1 MSSKAKKTILI
12 AVAAVCILVCVG
24 SGLFLY
30 QYYHGVQVEST
41 LLERMKTGTA
51 EISSAPAPSDQP
63 EQPEQP
69 EQDSG
74 ETPEKSETDAA
85 PSEEE
90 PLMKTV
96 RLPVDFAQLQA
107 EAPDIYAWL
116 ELPDTGID
124 DPVLQRAGADLFY
137 NSHNAYGQYYM
148 CGAVFSQS
156 AYNGR
161 NFDSP
166 MTVLYGHSTV
176 LGQPGAFMELNNY
189 ADEAYFDAHR
199 EMRVYMPDGMYVYR
213 IFAACVHSNEHLL
226 YCHDFSDETQ
236 FDAFFSS
243 LTEDTSPDSH
253 IDAEALPQAGDKVLT
268 LSTCYSAN
276 KNLRYLVMGVLE
288 EFVPTAEAAGREAA

>member
-63 EQPEQP
+63 EQPEQ
-69 EQDSG
+69 DSD
-74 ETPEKSETDAA
+74 ETPEESETDAA

-161 NFDSP
+161 DFDSP

-213 IFAACVHSNEHLL
+213 MFAACVHSNEHLL
-226 YCHDFSDETQ
+226 YCHDFSAETQ

>member
-63 EQPEQP
+63 EQPEQ
-69 EQDSG
+69 DSD
-74 ETPEKSETDAA
+74 ETPEESETDAA

-226 YCHDFSDETQ
+226 YCHVFSDETQ

>member
-63 EQPEQP
+63 EQPEQ
-69 EQDSG
+69 DSG
-74 ETPEKSETDAA
+74 ETPEESETDAA
-85 PSEEE
+85 

-199 EMRVYMPDGMYVYR
+199 EMRVYMPDGMYV
-213 IFAACVHSNEHLL
+213 HSNEHLL

-236 FDAFFSS
+236 FGAFFSS

>member
-63 EQPEQP
+63 EQPEQDP
-69 EQDSG
+69 G

-236 FDAFFSS
+236 FGAFFSS

>member
-63 EQPEQP
+63 EQ
-69 EQDSG
+69 DSG
-74 ETPEKSETDAA
+74 ETPEESETDAA

>member
-41 LLERMKTGTA
+41 LLERMKTGTV

-63 EQPEQP
+63 EQPEQ
-69 EQDSG
+69 DSD
-74 ETPEKSETDAA
+74 ETPEEAENGA
-85 PSEEE
+85 EPSEEE
-90 PLMKTV
+90 ALLKTV

-253 IDAEALPQAGDKVLT
+253 IDAEALPQTGDKVLT

>member
-63 EQPEQP
+63 EQPEQDP
-69 EQDSG
+69 G
-74 ETPEKSETDAA
+74 ETPEESEADAA

-124 DPVLQRAGADLFY
+124 DPVLQRAGAELFY

>member
-12 AVAAVCILVCVG
+12 AVAVVCILVCVG

-63 EQPEQP
+63 EQPEQ
-69 EQDSG
+69 DSG
-74 ETPEKSETDAA
+74 ETPEESETDAA

-189 ADEAYFDAHR
+189 ADEAHFDAHR

>member
-51 EISSAPAPSDQP
+51 EISSAPAPSDQL
-63 EQPEQP
+63 EQP

-74 ETPEKSETDAA
+74 ETPEESETDAA

>member
-63 EQPEQP
+63 EQPEQ
-69 EQDSG
+69 DSD
-74 ETPEKSETDAA
+74 ETPEESETDAA

-253 IDAEALPQAGDKVLT
+253 IDAEALPQAGNKVLT